1 MLALLEIFA
10 YIGTFFTLGIFGVMF
25 ALVIIDKAFL
35 VLSFIIVKIFIDRQ
49 ATFQGFNLVW
59 AQAKGNKK

>member
-10 YIGTFFTLGIFGVMF
+10 YVSTALTLGIFGVTLS
-25 ALVIIDKAFL
+25 LVIIDKAFL

-49 ATFQGFNLVW
+49 ATFSGFNLVW